1 MHYFYLKWNFRA
13 DENNP
18 QNKGRWTLS
27 ASEQESDKKGYICQ
41 YKGGCIYCY
50 IYSWGHFNRL
60 VVLVIQKSRVKVA
73 TCHIEI
79 FFCLC
84 AIALKTPLTFAFW
97 MNFVQ
102 ENGKKQSHD

>member
-1 MHYFYLKWNFRA
+1 MHYFYFKWNFRA

-41 YKGGCIYCY
+41 YKGGCNYCY
-50 IYSWGHFNRL
+50 IYSWGRFN
-60 VVLVIQKSRVKVA
+60 RVKVA

-79 FFCLC
+79 FFLPLC
-84 AIALKTPLTFAFW
+84 NSTKTSLTFAF
-97 MNFVQ
+97 
-102 ENGKKQSHD
+102 